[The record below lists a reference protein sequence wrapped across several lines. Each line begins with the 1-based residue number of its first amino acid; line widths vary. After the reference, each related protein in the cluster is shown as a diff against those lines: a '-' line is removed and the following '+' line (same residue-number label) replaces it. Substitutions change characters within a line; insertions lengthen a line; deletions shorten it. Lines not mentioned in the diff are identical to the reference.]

1 MCKWS
6 LTLKLRITH
15 GAEYV
20 KRVSVV
26 HDVRWRPDAVYRA
39 RQFVLVSRL
48 VQGTRHHV
56 LVVIN
61 NHLIQTVAMV
71 SYVYV

>member
-1 MCKWS
+1 MEVNCA
-6 LTLKLRITH
+6 ITH
-15 GAEYV
+15 WAEYV

-26 HDVRWRPDAVYRA
+26 HDVRWRPDSVYRA

-48 VQGTRHHV
+48 VQGTRYHV
-56 LVVIN
+56 LVVID
-61 NHLIQTVAMV
+61 NHLKETVAMV